1 MTDMRVVSDMIE
13 HSLFVP
19 SGISRVRW
27 QAAAIVT
34 DPPPVWV
41 IGREP
46 ITIARIF
53 SEVVVVTLSAINN
66 VSHDGTIKNAGIG
79 SVRKRW

>member
-13 HSLFVP
+13 HILFMP

-27 QAAAIVT
+27 RAAAIVT

-41 IGREP
+41 IGRAP
-46 ITIARIF
+46 ITVARIH
-53 SEVVVVTLSAINN
+53 SEVVVVTLFAINN
-66 VSHDGTIKNAGIG
+66 ISHDGTILYA
-79 SVRKRW
+79 